1 MPLFFKEDIQML
13 GHNSENCVRK
23 EINKDSNHTEDGVKF
38 RNNRI
43 FKHIPDYS
51 NEDLYNLVDNEDNN
65 PTSDGCFLRETSR
78 VNIDTNI
85 AKCKNS
91 TGIIFEVPEG
101 ASLDSSYIEVCHREE
116 LLTITPFIR
125 FFKLLFVS
133 ILIILLCGIIGS
145 CYEFWLEYGRD
156 NPCIWYNT
164 PCTVVKKTILD
175 YLLPNDLCEYPYNID
190 PISRGGG
197 GSNSRNSEATSG
209 IFTSFDGEKT
219 CNVSFDDKLI
229 NYISCNSKPL
239 PYNIADMIE
248 KRKVNN
254 AETIWE
260 ANKEAFAGTLR
271 EVIRNWFRRISFS
284 FLFSIYVTRYY
295 IEKIIYYSSVAW
307 SSATK
312 SNQPDKK
319 IHDLTRNLGF
329 LVLSGIFFLLFKTD
343 NIYGQ
348 SILNLGP
355 MFFLTFI
362 IIISS
367 AISIWGMLCGLVF
380 YTQDEKLSDNNEKT
394 SRFLINRESFSNYI
408 KQIKGC
414 NNYIENYYYIENF
427 FMFMWNRLGN
437 LYQIYEKHH
446 DLPIQGNPPLKIEK
460 LWHWCKVWCCFIF
473 WCLPWFLLLWAL
485 DIFLFFFTWPAMTL
499 IASIYFTINFT
510 FKFFQVPLSNYTM
523 LLKILKRHS
532 ELLSILLCMG
542 VIAYSSSNQILP
554 KETLSI
560 MSIILACII
569 LKKIFNYV
577 KDIIT

>member
-13 GHNSENCVRK
+13 GHNSENCAPK
-23 EINKDSNHTEDGVKF
+23 EINKDSNYTEDGLKF
-38 RNNRI
+38 KNNSI
-43 FKHIPDYS
+43 FKNIPDYS
-51 NEDLYNLVDNEDNN
+51 PEKLNELVTENGE
-65 PTSDGCFLRETSR
+65 TSDSNGCFLRKTHEI
-78 VNIDTNI
+78 NINTNI
-85 AKCKNS
+85 AVCENS
-91 TGIIFEVPEG
+91 TGIIFEVPEE
-101 ASLDSSYIEVCHREE
+101 ASLDSSYVEICHKEE

-145 CYEFWLEYGRD
+145 CYEFWLEYGTD

-175 YLLPNDLCEYPYNID
+175 YLLPNDLCEYPYNTN
-190 PISRGGG
+190 PISGGGG

-229 NYISCNSKPL
+229 NYSSCNSKPL

-248 KRKVNN
+248 DISVKDGNSTV
-254 AETIWE
+254 TIWDVNEE
-260 ANKEAFAGTLR
+260 ALVGTLR
-271 EVIRNWFRRISFS
+271 QVIRNWFRRISFS
-284 FLFSIYVTRYY
+284 FLFSIYVTRRVIKY
-295 IEKIIYYSSVAW
+295 IIESSSKAW
-307 SSATK
+307 FFATTSKK
-312 SNQPDKK
+312 SDKK
-319 IHDLTRNLGF
+319 IHDFTRNLVF

-348 SILNLGP
+348 SILDLGP
-355 MFFLTFI
+355 MFFLTLI

-367 AISIWGMLCGLVF
+367 LTNICGMFSGLVF
-380 YTQDEKLSDNNEKT
+380 YTRHKKSHENKNAVIPRKLFKT
-394 SRFLINRESFSNYI
+394 
-408 KQIKGC
+408 
-414 NNYIENYYYIENF
+414 YIEKINNCKSKSDYYIESF
-427 FMFMWNRLGN
+427 PVWNQLGK
-437 LYQIYEKHH
+437 LRKIFKQQDIYKKKFEI
-446 DLPIQGNPPLKIEK
+446 DDIPY
-460 LWHWCKVWCCFIF
+460 WCKACFFVLF
-473 WCLPWFLLLWAL
+473 WCFCLLVLSAL
-485 DIFLFFFTWPAMTL
+485 DLFFCIATWPAMTL

-532 ELLSILLCMG
+532 ELLSIVLCMG

-569 LKKIFNYV
+569 LKKIFKYV